1 MRKILFI
8 CALVMTLTTAYS
20 QNRQIVVDKVNVL
33 QAREAMWMEFLSE
46 FISERREEEIKHEI
60 ENNIKIRDKVRFIE
74 AQETCFRGSTVTK
87 MLFIAMQTYASPLDT
102 VIKIITNVKTFCN
115 SKSFSMPLVEFNNA
129 IMVIETVDNEIITLY
144 STGAAYYIEL
154 RPSMEYTKDIFS
166 NRHYWKTSLQ
176 NIYRHLHYW
185 NISVENINKLKSGV
199 KKIKIKSNCGKGLY
213 EKEFEKDKIGTILY
227 DGYLSELK
235 QMAKDKNQDFKD
247 NF

>member
-8 CALVMTLTTAYS
+8 CALVMTLTTAHS
-20 QNRQIVVDKVNVL
+20 QDRYIAPEKVNVL
-33 QAREAMWMEFLSE
+33 QA
-46 FISERREEEIKHEI
+46 IEEIYNGKAREKI
-60 ENNIKIRDKVRFIE
+60 ENQIKEFESKSKIRDTVRFIE
-74 AQETCFRGSTVTK
+74 RGSTVTQ

-102 VIKIITNVKTFCN
+102 VIKIITNVKTCWK
-115 SKSFSMPLVEFNNA
+115 SKSFSMPLVEFNKA

-144 STGAAYYIEL
+144 STSYKFGIERIPPWAYRI
-154 RPSMEYTKDIFS
+154 
-166 NRHYWKTSLQ
+166 

-199 KKIKIKSNCGKGLY
+199 KKIKIKIEWEKGLY

-235 QMAKDKNQDFKD
+235 QMAKDKNQDFKG

>member
-1 MRKILFI
+1 M
-8 CALVMTLTTAYS
+8 
-20 QNRQIVVDKVNVL
+20 
-33 QAREAMWMEFLSE
+33 
-46 FISERREEEIKHEI
+46 
-60 ENNIKIRDKVRFIE
+60 ENNIKIRDKVGFIE

-102 VIKIITNVKTFCN
+102 VIKIITNVKTCWK
-115 SKSFSMPLVEFNNA
+115 SKSFSMPLVEFDKA

-154 RPSMEYTKDIFS
+154 RPSLAYTKNIFS
-166 NRHYWKTSLQ
+166 NSHYLYISMQ
-176 NIYRHLHYW
+176 NIYRNLHYW

-199 KKIKIKSNCGKGLY
+199 KKIKIKSKWGKGLY

>member
-8 CALVMTLTTAYS
+8 CALVMTLTTAHS
-20 QNRQIVVDKVNVL
+20 QNRQIAPEKVNVL

-46 FISERREEEIKHEI
+46 LIRERREEEIKHE
-60 ENNIKIRDKVRFIE
+60 IRDKVRFIE

-102 VIKIITNVKTFCN
+102 VIKIITNVRTFC
-115 SKSFSMPLVEFNNA
+115 KSESFAMPLIEFNKA

-144 STGAAYYIEL
+144 STGAAYYTEL
-154 RPSMEYTKDIFS
+154 RPSKAYTKNIYS
-166 NRHYWKTSLQ
+166 NRYYWKLSMQ
-176 NIYRHLHYW
+176 KIYRHLHYW

-199 KKIKIKSNCGKGLY
+199 KKIKIKSKCEKGLY

>member
-1 MRKILFI
+1 
-8 CALVMTLTTAYS
+8 MTLTTAYS
-20 QNRQIVVDKVNVL
+20 QDRYIEPEKVNIL
-33 QAREAMWMEFLSE
+33 QA
-46 FISERREEEIKHEI
+46 IEEISNGKAREKI
-60 ENNIKIRDKVRFIE
+60 ENQIKEFESKSKIRDTVRFIE

-102 VIKIITNVKTFCN
+102 VIKIITNVRTFCD
-115 SKSFSMPLVEFNNA
+115 SESFAMSLEFDKA

-144 STGAAYYIEL
+144 STGAAYDIDIGL
-154 RPSMEYTKDIFS
+154 SKAYTKNICR
-166 NRHYWKTSLQ
+166 NHYSWNISMQK
-176 NIYRHLHYW
+176 IYRNLHYW

-199 KKIKIKSNCGKGLY
+199 KKIKIKSKWGKGLY

-235 QMAKDKNQDFKD
+235 QMTKDKNQDFKD

>member
-8 CALVMTLTTAYS
+8 CALVMTLTTTYS
-20 QNRQIVVDKVNVL
+20 QDQYIAPEKVNVL
-33 QAREAMWMEFLSE
+33 QAREAMWMEFLS
-46 FISERREEEIKHEI
+46 KYEI

-102 VIKIITNVKTFCN
+102 VIKIITSVKTFCN

-154 RPSMEYTKDIFS
+154 RPSWAYTKNIFS
-166 NRHYWKTSLQ
+166 NSYYLYISMQ

-199 KKIKIKSNCGKGLY
+199 KKIKIKSKCGKGLY

>member
-1 MRKILFI
+1 
-8 CALVMTLTTAYS
+8 MTLTTAYS
-20 QNRQIVVDKVNVL
+20 QDRYIEPEKVNVL

-46 FISERREEEIKHEI
+46 VIEIKYEI

-102 VIKIITNVKTFCN
+102 VIKIITNVKTCCE
-115 SKSFSMPLVEFNNA
+115 SESFSMPLVEFDKA

-144 STGAAYYIEL
+144 STCAADDIEL
-154 RPSMEYTKDIFS
+154 RPSLWAYKKDIFRNCYYPYIS
-166 NRHYWKTSLQ
+166 MQ

-199 KKIKIKSNCGKGLY
+199 KKIKIKSKWGKGLY

>member
-1 MRKILFI
+1 M
-8 CALVMTLTTAYS
+8 ALTTAHS
-20 QNRQIVVDKVNVL
+20 QDRWIAPEKVNIL
-33 QAREAMWMEFLSE
+33 QAINEIYNGKARE
-46 FISERREEEIKHEI
+46 KI
-60 ENNIKIRDKVRFIE
+60 ENQIKEFESKSKIRDTVRFIE
-74 AQETCFRGSTVTK
+74 AQERCFRGSTVTK

-115 SKSFSMPLVEFNNA
+115 SESFSMPLVEFFNA

-144 STGAAYYIEL
+144 STGATDDIEF
-154 RPSMEYTKDIFS
+154 RPSMAYTKDIYR
-166 NRHYWKTSLQ
+166 NRYSWNISMQK
-176 NIYRHLHYW
+176 IYRNLHHW

-199 KKIKIKSNCGKGLY
+199 KKIKIKSKCGKGLY

-235 QMAKDKNQDFKD
+235 QMTKDKNQDFKD

>member
-8 CALVMTLTTAYS
+8 CALVMTITTAYS
-20 QNRQIVVDKVNVL
+20 QDRYIAPEKVNVL
-33 QAREAMWMEFLSE
+33 QA
-46 FISERREEEIKHEI
+46 IEEIYNGKAREKI
-60 ENNIKIRDKVRFIE
+60 ENQIKEFESKSKIRDTVRFIE
-74 AQETCFRGSTVTK
+74 RGSTVTQ

-102 VIKIITNVKTFCN
+102 VIKIITNVRTFC
-115 SKSFSMPLVEFNNA
+115 KSESFAMPLIEFNKA

-144 STGAAYYIEL
+144 STSAADYIEL
-154 RPSMEYTKDIFS
+154 RPSMAYT
-166 NRHYWKTSLQ
+166 
-176 NIYRHLHYW
+176 IYRHLHYW

-199 KKIKIKSNCGKGLY
+199 KKIKIKIEWEKGLY

-235 QMAKDKNQDFKD
+235 QMAKDKNQDFKG

>member
-1 MRKILFI
+1 
-8 CALVMTLTTAYS
+8 MTLTTAYS
-20 QNRQIVVDKVNVL
+20 QDRYIAPEKVNIL
-33 QAREAMWMEFLSE
+33 QAIKEIYNGKARE
-46 FISERREEEIKHEI
+46 KI
-60 ENNIKIRDKVRFIE
+60 ENQIKEFESKSKIRDTVRFIE
-74 AQETCFRGSTVTK
+74 AQERCFRGSTVTK

-102 VIKIITNVKTFCN
+102 VIKIITNVRTFCT
-115 SKSFSMPLVEFNNA
+115 SKSFFMPLLEFDKA

-144 STGAAYYIEL
+144 STSAKYNIKRPPSWAYRI
-154 RPSMEYTKDIFS
+154 
-166 NRHYWKTSLQ
+166 

-199 KKIKIKSNCGKGLY
+199 KKIKIKSKCGKGLY

-235 QMAKDKNQDFKD
+235 QMAKDKNQDFKE

>member
-1 MRKILFI
+1 
-8 CALVMTLTTAYS
+8 MTLTTAHS
-20 QNRQIVVDKVNVL
+20 QNRQIAPEKVNVL

-46 FISERREEEIKHEI
+46 LIRERREEEIKHE
-60 ENNIKIRDKVRFIE
+60 IRDKVRFIE

-102 VIKIITNVKTFCN
+102 VIKIITNVRTFC
-115 SKSFSMPLVEFNNA
+115 KSESFAMPLIEFNKA

-144 STGAAYYIEL
+144 STSAADYIEL
-154 RPSMEYTKDIFS
+154 RPSMAYT
-166 NRHYWKTSLQ
+166 
-176 NIYRHLHYW
+176 IYRNLHYW

-199 KKIKIKSNCGKGLY
+199 KKIKIKSECGKGLY

-235 QMAKDKNQDFKD
+235 QMAKDKNQDFKG

>member
-8 CALVMTLTTAYS
+8 CALVMTITTAYS
-20 QNRQIVVDKVNVL
+20 QDRYIAPEKVNVL
-33 QAREAMWMEFLSE
+33 QA
-46 FISERREEEIKHEI
+46 IEEIYNGKAREKI
-60 ENNIKIRDKVRFIE
+60 ENQIKEFESKSKIRDTVRFIE
-74 AQETCFRGSTVTK
+74 RGSTVTQ

-102 VIKIITNVKTFCN
+102 VIKIITNLRTFC
-115 SKSFSMPLVEFNNA
+115 KSESFAMPLIEFNKA

-144 STGAAYYIEL
+144 STSAADYIEL
-154 RPSMEYTKDIFS
+154 RPSMAYT
-166 NRHYWKTSLQ
+166 
-176 NIYRHLHYW
+176 IYRHLHYW

-199 KKIKIKSNCGKGLY
+199 KKIKIKIEWEKGLY

-235 QMAKDKNQDFKD
+235 QMAKDKNQDFKG